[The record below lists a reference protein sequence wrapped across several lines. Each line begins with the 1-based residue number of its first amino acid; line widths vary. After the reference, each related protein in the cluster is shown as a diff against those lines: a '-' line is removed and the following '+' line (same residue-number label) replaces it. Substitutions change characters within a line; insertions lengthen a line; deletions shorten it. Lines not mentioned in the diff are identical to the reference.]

1 MFSGKFYNYDS
12 YCSMYEDVF
21 EWILEAFDD
30 LNSMDDLADDLETIK
45 CQVPASKFHSNYVLE
60 KTEIPFYETGVNPT
74 KLVSFFCLCTIKRDH
89 FIALR
94 EKA

>member
-30 LNSMDDLADDLETIK
+30 LNSMDDLADDLVSIK
-45 CQVPASKFHSNYVLE
+45 CQVPASKFYSNAHFALD
-60 KTEIPFYETGVNPT
+60 IFD
-74 KLVSFFCLCTIKRDH
+74 TI
-89 FIALR
+89 L
-94 EKA
+94 

>member
-30 LNSMDDLADDLETIK
+30 LNSMEDLADDLESIK
-45 CQVPASKFHSNYVLE
+45 CQVPALKFNFKGSSSTVWTKPVVLA
-60 KTEIPFYETGVNPT
+60 KNM
-74 KLVSFFCLCTIKRDH
+74 KLTTFMS
-89 FIALR
+89 
-94 EKA
+94 